1 MTSGEQTSEVKL
13 NPRQRHILQ
22 TLAETMLPPNVGFPI
37 APDTTNL
44 VIPIEKL
51 LSPLRERG
59 MKSFGLLL
67 YLFEWAALVFLPRF
81 KPFTKLS
88 PTDREK
94 YLIGWEKSRIKY
106 RRWLMLTLKAL
117 VCLVFF
123 SDPNVKAAVGYDP
136 ECLVEKKS

>member
-1 MTSGEQTSEVKL
+1 MADAQQNGEIKL
-13 NPRQRHILQ
+13 NEPQRHILI

-37 APDTTNL
+37 APDVTNL

-51 LSPLRERG
+51 LSPLRKRG
-59 MKSFGLLL
+59 MKSFGFLL
-67 YLFEWAALVFLPRF
+67 YLFEWSALLFLPRF
-81 KPFTKLS
+81 RPFTKLS
-88 PTDREK
+88 PSDREK

-106 RRWLMLTLKAL
+106 RRWLMLALKAL

-123 SDPNVKAAVGYDP
+123 SDAGVKAAVGYDP